1 MDNKLE
7 MCNKCCKYKSSLNE
21 NGVCKECE
29 EISEVRCECFDCEK
43 EIKSVEKHCEEC
55 GIIFYPEEAINE
67 GMCED
72 CYDDYLDDLEEDED

>member
-1 MDNKLE
+1 MKGVDY
-7 MCNKCCKYKSSLNE
+7 MYCK
-21 NGVCKECE
+21 
-29 EISEVRCECFDCEK
+29 
-43 EIKSVEKHCEEC
+43 EC